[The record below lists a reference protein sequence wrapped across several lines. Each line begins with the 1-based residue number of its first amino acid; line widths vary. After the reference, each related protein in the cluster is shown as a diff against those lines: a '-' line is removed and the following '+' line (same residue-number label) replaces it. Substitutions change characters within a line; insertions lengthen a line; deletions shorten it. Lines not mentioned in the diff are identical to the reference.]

1 MRSDQSPLTHVLQN
15 VGVGRIGLKP
25 EYLVRMERFLFEVT
39 LQLGM
44 LRKSIWE
51 NSIYYA

>member
-1 MRSDQSPLTHVLQN
+1 MSHHWTHVLQN
-15 VGVGRIGLKP
+15 VGVGRIGLKL
-25 EYLVRMERFLFEVT
+25 EDLVRMGWFSLEVT

-44 LRKSIWE
+44 LRKSGWE